1 MKKYYAVFFL
11 MVVTIPIFLWVNAWQ
26 ANECGGIKKEI
37 RKIEADQ
44 EDLVEENKTVVAE
57 ISDLLAISRLEA
69 EAQKRLGLQKIR
81 PENVTLII
89 MGGKGSGF

>member
-1 MKKYYAVFFL
+1 VRRYYALFFV
-11 MVVTIPIFLWVNAWQ
+11 MVLTIPFLLGINAWQ
-26 ANECGGIKKEI
+26 ANECGKIKKEI
-37 RKIEADQ
+37 RGLEADQ

-57 ISDLLAISRLEA
+57 ISDLLAISRLET
-69 EAQKRLGLQKIR
+69 EAQKRLGLRKIH